1 MQAKYGYSFQS
12 AAEGTGLGRGG
23 GGGRGVSGLSTSA
36 ARPVPSSPTMRT
48 AVVECRRPKS
58 VEEDDD
64 KDNKSEAEPEEEEGR
79 TLLPRPRLLLP
90 LSRASQGTSD
100 EADRRTPTIEEEEP
114 ELEKLLWECE
124 SVREWEVIK
133 KTVIYLSQKFICVY
147 RKHSNTYKRYKTDCY
162 NF

>member
-1 MQAKYGYSFQS
+1 
-12 AAEGTGLGRGG
+12 
-23 GGGRGVSGLSTSA
+23 
-36 ARPVPSSPTMRT
+36 MRT

-64 KDNKSEAEPEEEEGR
+64 KDNKSKAEPEEEEGR

-114 ELEKLLWECE
+114 ELEKLL
-124 SVREWEVIK
+124 
-133 KTVIYLSQKFICVY
+133 
-147 RKHSNTYKRYKTDCY
+147 
-162 NF
+162 